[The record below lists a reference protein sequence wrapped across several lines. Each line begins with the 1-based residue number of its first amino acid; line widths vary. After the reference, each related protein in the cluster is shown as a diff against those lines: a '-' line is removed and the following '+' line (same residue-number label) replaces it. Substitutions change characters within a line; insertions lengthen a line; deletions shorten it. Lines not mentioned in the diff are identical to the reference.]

1 MTYNNTNKLNSLL
14 AECIKC
20 ATIYAQT
27 DHARRSVIG
36 MLCNVLEADSP
47 SKLRTAWNIVQND
60 MRQYVDS
67 IVVQEMRDEIN
78 GLCN

>member
-1 MTYNNTNKLNSLL
+1 MTYSNTNKLNSLL

-20 ATIYAQT
+20 ATIYAQN
-27 DHARRSVIG
+27 DHVRRSVIG

-67 IVVQEMRDEIN
+67 IVLQEIDEGILN
-78 GLCN
+78 G

>member
-1 MTYNNTNKLNSLL
+1 MIYNNTNKLNSLL

-20 ATIYAQT
+20 ATIYAQN
-27 DHARRSVIG
+27 DHVRRSVIG

-60 MRQYVDS
+60 IRQYVDS
-67 IVVQEMRDEIN
+67 IILQEIDEEILN
-78 GLCN
+78 G

>member
-14 AECIKC
+14 AECIRC
-20 ATIYAQT
+20 AMIYAQN
-27 DHARRSVIG
+27 DAVRKSVIG

-67 IVVQEMRDEIN
+67 IVVQEIDEEI
-78 GLCN
+78 L

>member
-1 MTYNNTNKLNSLL
+1 MLCNNTNKLNSLL

-20 ATIYAQT
+20 ATIYAQN
-27 DHARRSVIG
+27 DHVRRSVIG

-60 MRQYVDS
+60 MRQYVDM
-67 IVVQEMRDEIN
+67 IIIQEIDEEVLN
-78 GLCN
+78 G